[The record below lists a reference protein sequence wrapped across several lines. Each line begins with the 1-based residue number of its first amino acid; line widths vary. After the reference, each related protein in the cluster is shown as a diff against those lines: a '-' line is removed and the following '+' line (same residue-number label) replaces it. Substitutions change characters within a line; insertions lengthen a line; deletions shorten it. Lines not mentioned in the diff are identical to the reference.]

1 MAVTPTISLSGSGP
15 TTDTDLMAQA
25 GQAITMASAMCDAY
39 TRGQHVKADG
49 ITTRPG
55 VDAVVPNGSSANARQ
70 PRRSAVLDRR
80 RDVQS
85 GIRGL
90 HPRRAHRPGPLP
102 TQGGLTVPGCHQG
115 TPVTLQDRWR
125 TR

>member
-1 MAVTPTISLSGSGP
+1 MAVTPTDLVKWLGEP

-55 VDAVVPNGSSANARQ
+55 VDAVVQMAAARMLANPEGLRYSTGVVTFNQAFEGFTLAERI
-70 PRRSAVLDRR
+70 VLDRYR
-80 RDVQS
+80 RK
-85 GIRGL
+85 
-90 HPRRAHRPGPLP
+90 AA
-102 TQGGLTVPGCHQG
+102 
-115 TPVTLQDRWR
+115 
-125 TR
+125 

>member
-1 MAVTPTISLSGSGP
+1 MAVTPTDLVKWLGEP

-55 VDAVVPNGSSANARQ
+55 VDAVILMASARMLANPEQLKYGTGVVSFGEGFNSWTLAER
-70 PRRSAVLDRR
+70 AVLDRYR
-80 RDVQS
+80 K
-85 GIRGL
+85 
-90 HPRRAHRPGPLP
+90 RAA
-102 TQGGLTVPGCHQG
+102 
-115 TPVTLQDRWR
+115 
-125 TR
+125 